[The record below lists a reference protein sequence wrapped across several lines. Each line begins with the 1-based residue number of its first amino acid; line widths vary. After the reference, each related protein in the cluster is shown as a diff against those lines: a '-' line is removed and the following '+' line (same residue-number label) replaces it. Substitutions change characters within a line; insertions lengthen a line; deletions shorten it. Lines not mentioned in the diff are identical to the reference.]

1 MATQVDTDYFA
12 QLDRLYAST
21 PKLPLGD
28 PNAPLVQC
36 DEKGDVRVKDSRV
49 HLYLILEDY
58 LEHGATLEDL
68 HERYTSLT
76 VEEFAKI
83 IEYYENNKKI
93 VDEYLAHNKL
103 VCSFVDSWMSE
114 INPQHGLRDRLKARL
129 NNGGSQN
136 E

>member
-12 QLDRLYAST
+12 KLDRLNAST
-21 PKLPLGD
+21 PRLPLGD
-28 PNAPLVQC
+28 PNAPFVQD

-58 LEHGATLEDL
+58 LEHGASLEDL
-68 HERYTSLT
+68 SERYTSLT
-76 VEEFAKI
+76 SEELANI
-83 IEYYENNKKI
+83 IEYYEKNKKI

-103 VCSFVDSWMSE
+103 VCSLVDSWMSE

-129 NNGGSQN
+129 TNGGSQN